1 MERNAPPGGILITHD
16 TYRHVRGVFDVLRQE
31 PLSVKGKRESVRTY
45 LVQRAKSRAFRKG
58 VRGVEGIE
66 TRMIGRQAELT
77 RLQEAFYTAMEDREL
92 QMVTIVGEVGVGKS
106 RLLHEFDIWSEL
118 MPETLYFFKGRA
130 LQEMQSLP
138 YALLRSL

>member
-1 MERNAPPGGILITHD
+1 
-16 TYRHVRGVFDVLRQE
+16 
-31 PLSVKGKRESVRTY
+31 
-45 LVQRAKSRAFRKG
+45 
-58 VRGVEGIE
+58 
-66 TRMIGRQAELT
+66 
-77 RLQEAFYTAMEDREL
+77 
-92 QMVTIVGEVGVGKS
+92 VGKS